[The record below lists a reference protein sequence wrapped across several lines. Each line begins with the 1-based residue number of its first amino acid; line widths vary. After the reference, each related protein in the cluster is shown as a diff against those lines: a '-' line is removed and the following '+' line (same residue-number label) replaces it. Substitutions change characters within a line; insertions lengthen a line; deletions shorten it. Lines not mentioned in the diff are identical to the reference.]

1 MKLFGI
7 SKQIVA
13 VLLSI
18 IIIFISSLSF
28 RIPVHAENI
37 FKTGWEKF
45 DNWATTKGLKFIN
58 IIPFACSQFGAL
70 VDSDFAKWIANEKS
84 FMDYWNDSYVTFSDE
99 SNDISFSSE
108 FMAYLKQALDEYA
121 KTEQSKEEN
130 GGFVLIPTIGIDEVP
145 ARWFKNA
152 GQYQSFR
159 GVVTINGLLA
169 IIPRFGARYNNF
181 AVVDPFI
188 DLFTGKRNNTVLVDA
203 GGYLDNYKEDNTSVV
218 NVRFYDSAQWK
229 YNQYEWK
236 YCNAGS
242 SDVYTD
248 LYKGVQYPSAS
259 TTSIKYYVS
268 EIGIN
273 NNTENTEEASRFLCS
288 LDGRRVR
295 VFVSEDAAINYSVG
309 NRKVYFTEN
318 YYNYVPEDLSVSI
331 DDLQKSVDDLKD
343 VLDQLLGQIGDNTS
357 EKEIEELLK
366 KILEAIQNQPGGGDG
381 PGGGDVNVDIDLSS
395 TNTLL
400 SKILAKITQISDKI
414 SSSAGQT
421 MTDVVESINNLG
433 DMLKKYLIAIT
444 GDLDDIKGKLE
455 QMTEEEFSEKTDSF
469 LNETTDSFS
478 EIVDVAKGKFPFS
491 IPNDMRTLL
500 EKLSL
505 PPPSPETAAL
515 YSTDTAGTVPYSGDH
530 GGGGASR
537 PPGGISS
544 IEQGNGG
551 GSFGISE
558 SGAPVIRCPI
568 VLKRL
573 GIDYAIKIDLSE
585 FDKVAALS
593 RALLTFIYIYGL
605 YNLTFKVMGLW
616 GDLTE

>member
-1 MKLFGI
+1 MKYFLRKIYPIFLSVLMAISVFLYSSLVVYAFPKRLLDGTWI
-7 SKQIVA
+7 DVPLSEYGEEISYFIQYAVNQIGAIYNKDFETWLKNNETYQDLYDDNGRLAKNISIDTETGEVTYTKEIMIVLKTAIDDYSKQNEPYFIV
-13 VLLSI
+13 
-18 IIIFISSLSF
+18 
-28 RIPVHAENI
+28 PVASYRDVNPAQ
-37 FKTGWEKF
+37 F
-45 DNWATTKGLKFIN
+45 ATKGQYNTICNLAKEYGLISVNGTTIADLSGVAEEGYSFVSASGSDPLLDKEIWAYMYDN
-58 IIPFACSQFGAL
+58 GWQRITPRYRRFTYEAGMVDGYTSMDDGA
-70 VDSDFAKWIANEKS
+70 DPTGSS
-84 FMDYWNDSYVTFSDE
+84 MPYHDYFSP
-99 SNDISFSSE
+99 N
-108 FMAYLKQALDEYA
+108 YALCH
-121 KTEQSKEEN
+121 N
-130 GGFVLIPTIGIDEVP
+130 GSLRNYIGIISEVRK
-145 ARWFKNA
+145 ASLVSRDGGRIRVYRTLDDFK
-152 GQYQSFR
+152 R
-159 GVVTINGLLA
+159 
-169 IIPRFGARYNNF
+169 
-181 AVVDPFI
+181 
-188 DLFTGKRNNTVLVDA
+188 
-203 GGYLDNYKEDNTSVV
+203 
-218 NVRFYDSAQWK
+218 
-229 YNQYEWK
+229 
-236 YCNAGS
+236 
-242 SDVYTD
+242 
-248 LYKGVQYPSAS
+248 
-259 TTSIKYYVS
+259 
-268 EIGIN
+268 
-273 NNTENTEEASRFLCS
+273 
-288 LDGRRVR
+288 
-295 VFVSEDAAINYSVG
+295 YSVG
-309 NRKVYFTEN
+309 NRNVYYTEN

-343 VLDQLLGQIGDNTS
+343 VIDQLLGQIGDNTS

-366 KILEAIQNQPGGGDG
+366 KILEAIQNQPGGSDG

-414 SSSAGQT
+414 SASAGQT
-421 MTDVVESINNLG
+421 MTDVVESISNLG
-433 DMLKKYLIAIT
+433 EMLKKYLTTIT

-478 EIVDVAKGKFPFS
+478 EIAEVAKGKFPFS

-515 YSTDTAGTVPYSGDH
+515 YSTGMAGAVPYSGDH

-568 VLKRL
+568 VLERL

>member
-1 MKLFGI
+1 MAI
-7 SKQIVA
+7 SVFLYNSLVAYAFPKRLLDGTWIDVPLSEYGEEISYFIQYAVNQIGAIYNKDFETWLKNNETYQDLYDDNGRLAKNISIDTETGEVTYTKEIMI
-13 VLLSI
+13 VL
-18 IIIFISSLSF
+18 
-28 RIPVHAENI
+28 
-37 FKTGWEKF
+37 KT
-45 DNWATTKGLKFIN
+45 
-58 IIPFACSQFGAL
+58 
-70 VDSDFAKWIANEKS
+70 
-84 FMDYWNDSYVTFSDE
+84 
-99 SNDISFSSE
+99 
-108 FMAYLKQALDEYA
+108 ALDEYA

-130 GGFVLIPTIGIDEVP
+130 GGFILLPTTDFSTVPVDYFINAKQFRTFRNIVLEKGC
-145 ARWFKNA
+145 
-152 GQYQSFR
+152 
-159 GVVTINGLLA
+159 LA
-169 IIPRFGARYNNF
+169 VMTRYRSLPMRF
-181 AVVDPFI
+181 VDPFSDPDHPILPVGTLSDLNRLENYPYMPVGSYYFCADEWQYHKYRVQAFPDEGTIYTSCSDAI
-188 DLFTGKRNNTVLVDA
+188 DHETASN
-203 GGYLDNYKEDNTSVV
+203 S
-218 NVRFYDSAQWK
+218 
-229 YNQYEWK
+229 
-236 YCNAGS
+236 
-242 SDVYTD
+242 D
-248 LYKGVQYPSAS
+248 LYNNSAFINWDVENHGAYNSDAWILYS
-259 TTSIKYYVS
+259 TTGERI
-268 EIGIN
+268 
-273 NNTENTEEASRFLCS
+273 
-288 LDGRRVR
+288 R
-295 VFVSEDAAINYSVG
+295 VFVSQNAAKNYSVG

-331 DDLQKSVDDLKD
+331 DDLQKTVDDLQK
-343 VLDQLLGQIGDNTS
+343 VIDQLLGQIGDNTS

-381 PGGGDVNVDIDLSS
+381 PGDGDVNVDIDLSS

-444 GDLDDIKGKLE
+444 GDLDDIKGKLD

-469 LNETTDSFS
+469 LKETTDSFS
-478 EIVDVAKGKFPFS
+478 EIAEVAKGKFPFS

-500 EKLSL
+500 EKLSI